1 MKKQITEMT
10 EAEMDAAMEKMQDG
24 KGDDDDE

>member
-1 MKKQITEMT
+1 MQKQIKEMT
-10 EAEMDAAMEKMQDG
+10 EAEMDAAMEKMHDG